1 MKTNTT
7 TVTAPVPVS
16 TMLLT
21 ADERARVDAAGE
33 GLYRALH
40 RDTADDVIR
49 DLRER
54 GAGAVVVSASTC
66 DERSAQRLARMVHE
80 FPCVPTVALL
90 SRFDGPASQ
99 GVLYLGRSGIRT
111 LVDVRQPSGWRALRA
126 ALSQG
131 GRPAAAGAIAQLAQD
146 LAGAPGDC
154 WRFFEQLF
162 LCPPAVLTVRQLARR
177 LDVVP
182 STLMSRFFRAHLP
195 APKRYLATAR
205 LVRAA
210 HLFESP
216 GLSVSNVADELEY
229 SSPQSFGR
237 HVRTLLKL
245 TAVQFRERYD
255 GDGMMQRFRAEIV
268 LPHITTL
275 RGFAPLTAPPG
286 WTPRETGQPSARGS
300 MRATI
305 SEARASA

>member
-1 MKTNTT
+1 MKTSAT
-7 TVTAPVPVS
+7 TAPIATSVS

-49 DLRER
+49 DLREH
-54 GAGAVVVSASTC
+54 GAGAVVVSASAC
-66 DERSAQRLARMVHE
+66 DERSAQRVARMVHE
-80 FPCVPTVALL
+80 FPRVPTVALL
-90 SRFDGPASQ
+90 SRFDGPAGQ
-99 GVLYLGRSGIRT
+99 AVLSLGRSGVRT
-111 LVDVRQPSGWRALRA
+111 LVDVRQPAGWRDLRA
-126 ALSQG
+126 ALSIG
-131 GRPAAAGAIAQLAQD
+131 SRPASADAIAQLARD
-146 LAGAPGDC
+146 LAGAPADC
-154 WRFFEQLF
+154 WRFFEQIF
-162 LCPPAVLTVRQLARR
+162 LSPPSVITVRQLARR
-177 LDVVP
+177 LDIVP

-210 HLFESP
+210 RLFESP
-216 GLSVSNVADELEY
+216 GLSVANVADELEY

-237 HVRTLLKL
+237 HVRTSLKI

-268 LPHITTL
+268 LPYITTL

-286 WTPRETGQPSARGS
+286 WTPRRADQPASGS
-300 MRATI
+300 MRAMI